1 MPSFRHL
8 SRIVSM
14 QTLFEYSVRKSSD
27 PQQILNYNKK
37 VFATKVKDSTFLQ
50 TLVFGVIENREEI
63 DKKIKEYAPEWPIE
77 KLALVERIIIEIGL
91 FEILYTED
99 TPHAVIINEAVEI
112 AKNYGDEN
120 SSKFINGVLSTAS
133 KKFKKK

>member
-1 MPSFRHL
+1 
-8 SRIVSM
+8 M
-14 QTLFEYSVRKSSD
+14 QTLFEYSVRKSSN
-27 PQQILNYNKK
+27 PQQILDYNKK
-37 VFATKVKDSTFLQ
+37 VFAHKVKDSTFLH
-50 TLVFGVIENREEI
+50 TLVFGVIENRAKI